1 MNKKL
6 KYLLLGCFVVLGNS
20 CANNK
25 DYLVTI
31 QTKFGDMKVIL
42 FDETPKH
49 KNNFIKL
56 AESGRY
62 DSTVFH
68 RVIKG
73 FMVQGGD
80 IDAKEKN
87 SPSKETVPAEFVPEY
102 YHKKGALA
110 AARQSDQVNP
120 EKASSWCQFYIV
132 HGDKFSKEEL
142 AVDQN
147 KFSANFRKYI
157 DLEKC
162 APLKEEILNLYN
174 TGDMKAYQK
183 KVFSLVPEIEAE
195 FNVVLTK
202 SYPAERLRDYS
213 SIGGAPHLDDQYTV
227 FGMVVD
233 GLEVVDSIAVQRT
246 NMADKPVE
254 DVVMKVTVEEV
265 NKKKITKEYG
275 YQYPEN

>member
-6 KYLLLGCFVVLGNS
+6 KYLLLACFVVLGNS

-42 FDETPKH
+42 FDKTPKH

-142 AVDQN
+142 TVDQN
-147 KFSANFRKYI
+147 KFSAKFRQYC
-157 DLEKC
+157 DLEKN
-162 APLKEEILNLYN
+162 AALREEILNLYN

-195 FNVVLTK
+195 FNVVLSK
-202 SYPAERLRDYS
+202 SYPAERLQDYS

-233 GLEVVDSIAVQRT
+233 GLEVVDSIAVQPT
-246 NMADKPVE
+246 SLGDKPVE